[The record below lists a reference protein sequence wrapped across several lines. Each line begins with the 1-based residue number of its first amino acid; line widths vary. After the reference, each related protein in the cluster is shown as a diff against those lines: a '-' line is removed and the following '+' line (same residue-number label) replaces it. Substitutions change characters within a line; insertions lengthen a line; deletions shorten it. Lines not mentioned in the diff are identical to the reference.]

1 MGMGNARAG
10 SSHHRGH
17 KRKGLIIE
25 NSSEMVQGRREG
37 RQEDPCMQAVQ
48 ADKSWPWTYKG
59 HNENP
64 ESVPKES

>member
-25 NSSEMVQGRREG
+25 DSSEMVQGRRGDRRTHVCKQFRLIELALDLQG
-37 RQEDPCMQAVQ
+37 AQ
-48 ADKSWPWTYKG
+48 
-59 HNENP
+59 
-64 ESVPKES
+64 

>member
-1 MGMGNARAG
+1 MGMGNAGAG

-17 KRKGLIIE
+17 KQKGLIIE
-25 NSSEMVQGRREG
+25 DSSEMVQGGREG

-48 ADKSWPWTYKG
+48 ADRVGPGPTRG
-59 HNENP
+59 TMRTL